1 MTFHLGEN
9 LRTFRLQKGLTQ
21 EQVADVFGVSP
32 QAISRWENGSAY
44 PDVTLLPGIAMYFD
58 VSLDTL
64 LGMDKLRDTNAVN
77 EIHRRVHTLVS
88 EQRYTE
94 AVSLIK
100 DSLKRYPNNS
110 GLLIE
115 LCEVLSQTDNTD
127 EAIAVSE
134 RVLKMSDVSMK
145 ARSTATAN
153 LLYLYLRTNRKQ
165 DAELLLQTLPHV
177 WESRELLKAEL
188 CDNAEYTEALK
199 ATIKQLLCFCHAKI
213 KARSTRQYG
222 VTPSYIQLG
231 MGVDTDAD
239 VETMLNVIQEFV
251 SDT

>member
-1 MTFHLGEN
+1 MMVHLGEN

-64 LGMDKLRDTNAVN
+64 LGMDKFRDADAVN

-94 AVSLIK
+94 AATLIK
-100 DSLKRYPNNS
+100 DSLKRYPNNN

-127 EAIAVSE
+127 EAIAISE
-134 RVLKMSDVSMK
+134 RVLKLSDISMK
-145 ARSTATAN
+145 ARSTVTAN
-153 LLYLYLRTNRKQ
+153 LLYLYLRADRKQ
-165 DAELLLQTLPHV
+165 LCLLI
-177 WESRELLKAEL
+177 E
-188 CDNAEYTEALK
+188 
-199 ATIKQLLCFCHAKI
+199 
-213 KARSTRQYG
+213 
-222 VTPSYIQLG
+222 
-231 MGVDTDAD
+231 
-239 VETMLNVIQEFV
+239 
-251 SDT
+251 

>member
-1 MTFHLGEN
+1 MKLCFGEN
-9 LRTFRLQKGLTQ
+9 IRNARLQKGMTQ

-64 LGMDKLRDTNAVN
+64 LGMDKLRDADAVN
-77 EIHRRVHTLVS
+77 EIHCRVHTLVS

-94 AVSLIK
+94 AVTLIK

-134 RVLKMSDVSMK
+134 RVLKMSDISMK
-145 ARSTATAN
+145 ARSTVTAN
-153 LLYLYLRTNRKQ
+153 LLFLYLRADRKQ

-177 WESRELLKAEL
+177 WESREMLKAEL
-188 CDNAEYTEALK
+188 CDNAEYTEVLK
-199 ATIKQLLCFCHAKI
+199 AMIKQLLCFCHAKI
-213 KARSTRQYG
+213 EARSTRQYG
-222 VTPSYIQLG
+222 VTPLYIQLG
-231 MGVDTDAD
+231 MNVNTDVDA
-239 VETMLNVIQEFV
+239 ETMLNAIREFI
-251 SDT
+251 SDI

>member
-9 LRTFRLQKGLTQ
+9 LRTYRLQKGLTQ
-21 EQVADVFGVSP
+21 EQVADVFSVSP

-64 LGMDKLRDTNAVN
+64 LGMDKLRDADALN
-77 EIHRRVHTLVS
+77 EIHCRVHTLVS
-88 EQRYTE
+88 VQRYAE
-94 AVSLIK
+94 AVTLIK

-115 LCEVLSQTDNTD
+115 LCEVFSQTDNTH

-134 RVLKMSDVSMK
+134 RALKLSDISMK
-145 ARSTATAN
+145 ARSTVTAN
-153 LLYLYLRTNRKQ
+153 LLYLYLRADRKQ
-165 DAELLLQTLPHV
+165 DAEHLLQTLPHV
-177 WESRELLKAEL
+177 WESREMLKAEL
-188 CDNAEYTEALK
+188 CNDAEYVEALK
-199 ATIKQLLCFCHAKI
+199 ATIKQLLCFCYSKI
-213 KARSTRQYG
+213 EACPARQYG
-222 VTPSYIQLG
+222 VTPPYIQLG
-231 MGVDTDAD
+231 MDVNTD
-239 VETMLNVIQEFV
+239 VNTETMLNAIREFV

>member
-1 MTFHLGEN
+1 MIFHLGET
-9 LRTFRLQKGLTQ
+9 LRTYRLQKGLTQ

-32 QAISRWENGSAY
+32 QAISRWENNSAY

-64 LGMDKLRDTNAVN
+64 LGMDKLRDADAIN

-94 AVSLIK
+94 ATTLIK

-134 RVLKMSDVSMK
+134 RVLKLSDISMK
-145 ARSTATAN
+145 ARSTVTAN
-153 LLYLYLRTNRKQ
+153 LLFLYLRASRKQ
-165 DAELLLQTLPHV
+165 DAELLSQTLPHV
-177 WESRELLKAEL
+177 WESREMLKAEL
-188 CDNAEYTEALK
+188 CSDAEYAEALK
-199 ATIKQLLCFCHAKI
+199 AMIKQLLCFCHAKI
-213 KARSTRQYG
+213 KACPTRQYG
-222 VTPSYIQLG
+222 VPPSYIQLG
-231 MGVDTDAD
+231 MDVNTDAD
-239 VETMLNVIQEFV
+239 TETMLNVIREYLIR
-251 SDT
+251 

>member
-9 LRTFRLQKGLTQ
+9 LRTYRLQKGLTQ
-21 EQVADVFGVSP
+21 EQVADVFGVSS

-64 LGMDKLRDTNAVN
+64 LSMDKLRDADAIN
-77 EIHRRVHTLVS
+77 EIHRCVHTLVS

-94 AVSLIK
+94 AATLIK

-110 GLLIE
+110 GLLME

-127 EAIAVSE
+127 EAVAVSE
-134 RVLKMSDVSMK
+134 RALKLSDISMK
-145 ARSTATAN
+145 ARSTVTAN
-153 LLYLYLRTNRKQ
+153 LMYLYLRAGRKQ

-177 WESRELLKAEL
+177 WESREMLKAEL
-188 CDNAEYTEALK
+188 CNGEEYDTALK
-199 ATIKQLLCFCHAKI
+199 ATIKQLLCFCYTKI
-213 KARSTRQYG
+213 KACPTRQYG

-231 MGVDTDAD
+231 MSVDTDAD
-239 VETMLNVIQEFV
+239 AKMMLNAIREFIK
-251 SDT
+251 